1 MALGRVRGREV
12 SSVESPSSQL
22 QETTPGRA
30 ATRLQGS
37 LASSRLHRL
46 RAAAINCS
54 FAHMSSGSVIITCPA
69 RACIRGSAADLP
81 ASGSIRDAQ
90 VTAQSRRFWICS
102 RTPDVD
108 RCRRQTG
115 MRKRLDKVPCCSC
128 RTEHREPALRS
139 TCSACIVCTH
149 STRCGDCKSRL
160 QPDCAR
166 SCGLTDANISGV
178 GGSSK

>member
-1 MALGRVRGREV
+1 MAPRVCGREV

-30 ATRLQGS
+30 ATLSQGS

-46 RAAAINCS
+46 RAAVINCS
-54 FAHMSSGSVIITCPA
+54 FARESSVVLITCPA

-81 ASGSIRDAQ
+81 ASGSICDAL
-90 VTAQSRRFWICS
+90 VTAQSRRCWIRS
-102 RTPDVD
+102 RTTDPD

-115 MRKRLDKVPCCSC
+115 MRKRLGKVLCCSR